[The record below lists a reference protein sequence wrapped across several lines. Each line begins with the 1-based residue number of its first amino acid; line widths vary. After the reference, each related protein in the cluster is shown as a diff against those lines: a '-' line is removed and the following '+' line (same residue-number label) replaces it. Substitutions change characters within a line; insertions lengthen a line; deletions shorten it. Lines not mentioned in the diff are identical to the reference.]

1 MHFPTSVAVPIV
13 NVSSLPI
20 PLFKCVCVCVSVCVS
35 VPVCVQGADFH
46 AARPRKWAMEDC
58 WSEDVK

>member
-20 PLFKCVCVCVSVCVS
+20 PLFKCVCVSVCVS
-35 VPVCVQGADFH
+35 VPLCVQGADFH